1 MLDDNVKRGSRVF
14 EKGHVRPTPG
24 TPAVPRVRPP
34 GPGATMR
41 MAGIDACPA
50 GRSGRSKH
58 QHRHGV
64 PGNVTCDK
72 KLSMERAAAVQ
83 RARLTPAPAA
93 RAQVLLLGWCDSQ
106 RDLEV
111 VQKVVSQLCHAYE
124 AEGGRVIVVMTQR
137 AKLELEALFRR
148 ILPPAQRF
156 GSQLVFRQ
164 ARAGARAR
172 AAAPALRVVC
182 NAMQSMQLLRRSSLS
197 QPLCKA

>member
-1 MLDDNVKRGSRVF
+1 M
-14 EKGHVRPTPG
+14 
-24 TPAVPRVRPP
+24 
-34 GPGATMR
+34 
-41 MAGIDACPA
+41 
-50 GRSGRSKH
+50 
-58 QHRHGV
+58 
-64 PGNVTCDK
+64 
-72 KLSMERAAAVQ
+72 
-83 RARLTPAPAA
+83 
-93 RAQVLLLGWCDSQ
+93 LLLGWCDSQ

-172 AAAPALRVVC
+172 QRLPPPRALDG
-182 NAMQSMQLLRRSSLS
+182 AQSMHAEHVQCAPLFRSCCARCSAAVCAASDAVQTTVHGRLTLGSIWCHAGQCKDVRRRAGVAAGACGPAQGRGSERRGDCDSVRLLPVR
-197 QPLCKA
+197 